1 MEDHIAQFNE
11 ISSEIDE
18 AELYSILSMLALEEL
33 ESSTENGRFNIAID
47 FMEKSLARMASNN
60 PKRPENNYNL
70 GLMKLWRDATP
81 TTNPN
86 RQQYLD
92 TLFSALVK
100 KFDQTGDFIH
110 LDTLVNSTPKD
121 DSDRAMW
128 LNNFS
133 IELGRQYQRGSEQHY
148 LDAAI
153 RIAQY
158 AVDTDPHEIS
168 ALNTLSIHLKWRYQV
183 TSSHG
188 DLTEAIRLVRIA
200 ANLATEPGED
210 RAASFSNLA
219 IYLRLEHDY
228 SRTEQLLQDAI
239 DAANESVKAAGN
251 SPSSVHCLVALSS
264 ALEKRYEE
272 NGNIDDL
279 KEAVRLSREA
289 KKQASNTQG
298 SYPSLLN
305 NLGGQLEVMY
315 LRSGD
320 VSLLDNSIEVT
331 QQACDMAPEGHI
343 DRAMILDNLATRVG
357 RQFQR
362 TGDSEL
368 LEESIKSSRLNN
380 LGNKLLLR
388 HIRSPNI
395 EDLDE
400 AINVTKKA
408 IELVIGKRSSYATF
422 GNNLANLLQYKFR
435 YSRDLAF
442 LNEGIAILADL
453 VEEMERLPKNHPGVA
468 SKRHN
473 LAVKLSQRY
482 YFSGNLDDI
491 DKAVDILERTVK
503 NMTQEDQHLPVC
515 LKSLGHGYQTQSM
528 VRQDPPSKIGQ
539 ALDCFVRASELPQAI
554 PWMRINAVRQAIAI
568 LHQKKDWARA
578 DKLAGKAMALLPLV
592 CSRHLSREDQVYAI
606 SQASGLAAGQGSL
619 ALRLGE
625 VNRALEHLEFG
636 RGIILGY
643 ILDSRSEL
651 DDLKLDHPDLANLY
665 EELRSKVNR
674 EFEPKASAN
683 EGWLLKE
690 RRDAVREL
698 EGVVKRIQEHTK
710 YGRFLKG
717 PTIDE
722 LKDFATES
730 PVVLVNVT
738 DISSDAIILTKNH
751 TKAISLPE
759 LQSRNAPTS
768 LQQCFTQYSLSRAG
782 NERDM
787 SGEDDDDLE
796 GNNFPNTLSW
806 LWSKCVK
813 HILEEMRQIGISLS
827 SANPPRVWWV
837 GSGIASSFPFHAAR
851 DIPLDPEKDALRLV
865 VSSYS
870 PTIRTLQHS
879 QSRVSSSV
887 LSKGENPSILVVTM
901 PKTPGQKPL
910 DGAEAERRAI
920 EKVCKGIYS
929 VDDSVKS
936 PTADDVLKTI
946 PKFDILHF
954 ACHGKP
960 DYANPLNS
968 HLLLQKKL
976 GDKTVIDQL
985 TKLRDEGLHIASV
998 FQVLG
1003 FLHAIGTLWSAGDN
1017 ICVEIADR
1025 FYSYITRNGS
1035 KTGFS
1040 NDQVARALRS
1050 AILSIQSRYPN
1061 DPAIW
1066 AQFVHFGV

>member
-1 MEDHIAQFNE
+1 
-11 ISSEIDE
+11 
-18 AELYSILSMLALEEL
+18 
-33 ESSTENGRFNIAID
+33 
-47 FMEKSLARMASNN
+47 
-60 PKRPENNYNL
+60 
-70 GLMKLWRDATP
+70 MKLWRDDNPQDFQQAITAFQEAIIATP

-128 LNNFS
+128 LNNLS
-133 IELGRQYQRGSEQHY
+133 IELGRQYQRGSGQHY

-158 AVDTDPHEIS
+158 AVDTDLHEIS
-168 ALNTLSIHLKWRYQV
+168 ALNTLSIHLKRRYQV

-188 DLTEAIRLVRIA
+188 DLTEAIRLVRMA

-228 SRTEQLLQDAI
+228 GRTEQLLQDAI

-289 KKQASNTQG
+289 EERASNTQDG
-298 SYPSLLN
+298 YPSLLN

-315 LRSGD
+315 LQSGD
-320 VSLLDNSIEVT
+320 VGLLDNSIEVT
-331 QQACDMAPEGHI
+331 QRACDMAPEGHI
-343 DRAMILDNLATRVG
+343 DRAMILDNLATRIG
-357 RQFQR
+357 RQFQH

-368 LEESIKSSRLNN
+368 LEESIKSSRLAVQGTEAKHIDLPERLNN

-388 HIRSPNI
+388 HIRLPNI
-395 EDLDE
+395 KDLDE

-408 IELVIGKRSSYATF
+408 IELVIGKRSSYATLR
-422 GNNLANLLQYKFR
+422 NNLANLLQYKFR

-442 LNEGIAILADL
+442 LNEGIDILTDL

-482 YFSGNLDDI
+482 YFSGNSDDI

-528 VRQDPPSKIGQ
+528 IRQDPPSKIDQ

-606 SQASGLAAGQGSL
+606 SQASGLAADQGSL

-643 ILDSRSEL
+643 ILDSRSEFN
-651 DDLKLDHPDLANLY
+651 DLKLDHPDLANLY
-665 EELRSKVNR
+665 EELRSKANR

-722 LKDFATES
+722 LKGFATES

-796 GNNFPNTLSW
+796 GNNLPNTLSW
-806 LWSKCVK
+806 LWSKCVR

-827 SANPPRVWWV
+827 SADPPRVWWV

-851 DIPLDPEKDALRLV
+851 DISLDPEKDALRLV

-929 VDDSVKS
+929 IDDSLKS
-936 PTADDVLKTI
+936 PTADDVSKAI
-946 PKFDILHF
+946 PKSDILHF
-954 ACHGKP
+954 ACHGKS
-960 DYANPLNS
+960 DHVNPLNS
-968 HLLLQKKL
+968 HLLLQKRL
-976 GDKTVIDQL
+976 GDKTVVDRLSASKLSRIAATGKARMVYLSACSTAQVPNS
-985 TKLRDEGLHIASV
+985 KLRDEGLHIASV

-1003 FLHAIGTLWSAGDN
+1003 FLHAIGTLWSAGDD
-1017 ICVEIADR
+1017 ICVEIADG
-1025 FYSYITRNGS
+1025 FYSHITQNS
-1035 KTGFS
+1035 KTGFP

-1061 DPAIW
+1061 NPEIW